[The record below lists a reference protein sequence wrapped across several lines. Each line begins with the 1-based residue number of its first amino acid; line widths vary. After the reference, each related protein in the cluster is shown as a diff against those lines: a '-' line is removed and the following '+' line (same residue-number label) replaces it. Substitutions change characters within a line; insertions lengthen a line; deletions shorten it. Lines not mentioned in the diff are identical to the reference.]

1 MKSKVGMVSLFNNF
15 LSGQA
20 LPVYCVAFLWCDLVV
35 QYGSLNSW
43 NHAFILPSSIKA
55 ENREEGAVG
64 QHGHLFSY
72 VYDHSLDTQVGAVQ
86 LGEKLGD
93 NSQLFGKQLEVTA

>member
-1 MKSKVGMVSLFNNF
+1 MKSKAGMVSLFSNF

-43 NHAFILPSSIKA
+43 NHAFILPA
-55 ENREEGAVG
+55 A
-64 QHGHLFSY
+64 
-72 VYDHSLDTQVGAVQ
+72 
-86 LGEKLGD
+86 
-93 NSQLFGKQLEVTA
+93 